1 VYGNLLNQYNIMIAS
16 IIGVISGI
24 LLCIYIHNFIK
35 IPSLS
40 NFIEPFIIFTFIV
53 FLIVFSYLSLKN
65 FHIQIIKKIP
75 FHFLLELLF
84 LGLFSYLY
92 FIIIYYF
99 RGVHFKKLHII
110 YVCLLFILIHILLEL
125 SGAYK
130 SFF

>member
-1 VYGNLLNQYNIMIAS
+1 MIAS
-16 IIGVISGI
+16 IIGIIIGI
-24 LLCIYIHNFIK
+24 VVCICIEIFIQK
-35 IPSLS
+35 PSLS
-40 NFIEPFIIFTFIV
+40 NFIEPYIIFLIV
-53 FLIVFSYLSLKN
+53 FFLVVFSYLSLKN

-99 RGVHFKKLHII
+99 RGIYMNTIHIFYLSI
-110 YVCLLFILIHILLEL
+110 IFVFIHILLEL

>member
-84 LGLFSYLY
+84 LGLFSYIY
-92 FIIIYYF
+92 FFMVYYF
-99 RGVHFKKLHII
+99 RGIPINVMYVI
-110 YVCLLFILIHILLEL
+110 YLSSIFVIIHILFEL